1 MGNKKTAQTTGL
13 QVFNFNEQ
21 AGTPIRVQVIND
33 DPWFVAKDVCEVLS
47 HSNHKVAVQGLDDDE
62 VRKVYLTDSLGRRQS
77 ALAVNESGM
86 YALIVRSN
94 KAEAKSFRKWVTS
107 EVLPSIRKTGGYRL
121 SGRRCDDYLDWRD
134 RPYRRVRYRNGDVR
148 MVEDG
153 QDRWYSVNDLLRCLG
168 SRTASGQSARRLN
181 RRGEDLARK
190 ILLYGM
196 TQPGWFARAFGAEL
210 LSSGSVK
217 GRLSVQLR
225 LDFK

>member
-33 DPWFVAKDVCEVLS
+33 EPWFVAKDVCQVLGIEKYRDAMS
-47 HSNHKVAVQGLDDDE
+47 RLDADE
-62 VRKVYLTDSLGRRQS
+62 RGSLLVDTLGGQQQMG
-77 ALAVNESGM
+77 AVNESGL
-86 YALIVRSN
+86 YGLIMRSN
-94 KAEAKSFRKWVTS
+94 KPEAKKFRKWVTG

-134 RPYRRVRYRNGDVR
+134 RPYRRVSYRNGDVR

-153 QDRWYSVNDLLRCLG
+153 QERWYSVNDLLRCLG

>member
-1 MGNKKTAQTTGL
+1 MGKKKTAQTTGL

-21 AGTPIRVQVIND
+21 AGTPIRVQLIND
-33 DPWFVAKDVCEVLS
+33 DPWFVAKDVCQVLGIEKYRDAMS
-47 HSNHKVAVQGLDDDE
+47 RLDADE
-62 VRKVYLTDSLGRRQS
+62 RGSLLVDTLGGQQQMG
-77 ALAVNESGM
+77 AVNESGL
-86 YALIVRSN
+86 YGLIMRSN
-94 KAEAKSFRKWVTS
+94 KPEAKKFRKWVTG